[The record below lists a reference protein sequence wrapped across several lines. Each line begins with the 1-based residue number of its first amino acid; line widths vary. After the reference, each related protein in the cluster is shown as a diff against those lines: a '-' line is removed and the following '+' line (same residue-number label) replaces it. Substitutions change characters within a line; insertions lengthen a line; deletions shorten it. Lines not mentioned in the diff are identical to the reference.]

1 MLNSDQVVEEE
12 VEEGIVSNNELVRG
26 NDKLFIDIFIAFRP
40 AEAKQAFHRA
50 WDSVQ

>member
-26 NDKLFIDIFIAFRP
+26 NDKLFINIFNAFRP
-40 AEAKQAFHRA
+40 AKQAFHRA